1 MEKNMND
8 QLVKLEV
15 KKNSLHKKLKK
26 LGNFRRGTIS
36 VHYRKCGKKNCAC
49 AKPGHPGHGPQYL
62 WTTTIKKKS
71 YSKNL
76 KMGPELYKYKEET
89 QNYLTFM
96 KLYKEIIQVNEEICN
111 LVPHTELNYKEAE
124 DLKKKLQKYFRQKLK
139 KR

>member
-1 MEKNMND
+1 VEENVND
-8 QLVKLEV
+8 QILKLEA
-15 KKNSLHKKLKK
+15 KKKSLYKKLKK

-76 KMGPELYKYKEET
+76 KMGPELQKYREET
-89 QNYLTFM
+89 ENYKTFM
-96 KLYKEIIQVNEEICN
+96 LLYKEIIQVNEDICD
-111 LVPHTELNYKEAE
+111 LLPPAELNHKEEEA
-124 DLKKKLQKYFRQKLK
+124 LKKKLQKYFREKLK
-139 KR
+139 KK

>member
-26 LGNFRRGTIS
+26 LGNFRRGTIA

-111 LVPHTELNYKEAE
+111 LVPPTELNYKEAE

>member
-1 MEKNMND
+1 MEKKMND
-8 QLVKLEV
+8 QLIKLEV

-76 KMGPELYKYKEET
+76 KMGPELHKYKEET

-96 KLYKEIIQVNEEICN
+96 KLYKEVIQVNEEICD
-111 LVPHTELNYKEAE
+111 LVPPTELNYKEEE